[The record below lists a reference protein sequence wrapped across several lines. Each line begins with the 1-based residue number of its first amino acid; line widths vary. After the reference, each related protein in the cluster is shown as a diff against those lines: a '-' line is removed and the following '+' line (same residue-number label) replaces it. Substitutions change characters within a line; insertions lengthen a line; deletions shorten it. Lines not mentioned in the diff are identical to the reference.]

1 MTGRT
6 IKQFLVLGCR
16 TKRGVALNEE
26 IALNEVVR
34 HFFYFKLLKVLKNFF
49 NQEMIIKFVNNVLN
63 RIITMIRVSTHL
75 FNDVF

>member
-1 MTGRT
+1 MRGRT

-26 IALNEVVR
+26 VALNEVVR
-34 HFFYFKLLKVLKNFF
+34 NFFYFKLLRVLKKTF
-49 NQEMIIKFVNNVLN
+49 NQEMIIKFFNKVLY
-63 RIITMIRVSTHL
+63 RIITMIRVSAYL